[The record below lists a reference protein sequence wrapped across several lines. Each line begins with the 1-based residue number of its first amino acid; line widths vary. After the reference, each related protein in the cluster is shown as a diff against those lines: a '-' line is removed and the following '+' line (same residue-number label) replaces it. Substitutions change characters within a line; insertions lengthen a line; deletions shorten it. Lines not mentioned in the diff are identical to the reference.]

1 MKNGDYLL
9 IIAPSEYPGKK
20 YRGRY
25 CYEHHYVYWKHT
37 GLIPNKNQMIHHKN
51 EDRYDNKFKNLE
63 LIYKKDHAQ
72 KHPQKIKESNMPTC
86 AGCGIR
92 FYNRNKNRKVFFH
105 SRKCYIKNHHLSPG
119 GTH

>member
-25 CYEHHYVYWKHT
+25 CYEHHYVYWKKT
-37 GLIPNKNQMIHHKN
+37 RLIPNKTQMIHHKN
-51 EDRYDNKFKNLE
+51 ENRYDNRFVNLE
-63 LIYKKDHAQ
+63 LIYKKDHPQ
-72 KHPQKIKESNMPTC
+72 KHPQKIKESNMHIC
-86 AGCGIR
+86 AGCGVR